1 MQSFT
6 RLITV
11 YFLCIAGL
19 LVLYGNIL
27 KTYIPSGDDLYMIS
41 GAPTTFTDF
50 ISRFGDFSGQYRPLG
65 TLFFNIYKPLIL
77 HYALMFLL
85 NLTIFAWVPTLLYT
99 ILRRFVSMTIATLLT
114 IAMMITPIMFY
125 HIFALAGLNNT
136 LVLISALLLTY
147 IALETKGQT
156 RLSTIIASVGVWIV
170 TIGIKETFLLHSF
183 LLSII
188 CYRAFSKKISVYYIL
203 GIWIVTFGFIA
214 VHMLSYK
221 QVDPNYSFIF
231 STQQIVTNMGLII
244 PWLINFPR
252 GWQYGAPLP
261 RSIFAFPI
269 ILVWIS
275 TMALV
280 VGLIRK
286 NSRKHLALIVV
297 ALVISLS
304 PYLFL
309 SRVLTYYLDAT
320 VCIIIFCIAYG
331 IRHIP
336 VGRGVAIISVF
347 CLAALAHFLIISP
360 QWHTYSFV
368 ANANET
374 AHNFVQTVSTSV
386 HPSTDTVCIV
396 NHTKGA
402 WATQDGQLIHLVY
415 PARDIK
421 VVSTPLS
428 SPPSVCRKKSA
439 VILVNDDR
447 KYHVYT
453 GT

>member
-1 MQSFT
+1 MRSFT

-11 YFLCIAGL
+11 YLLCLFGL
-19 LVLYGNIL
+19 LVLYGNTL

-41 GAPTTFTDF
+41 GAPTTFASF
-50 ISRFGDFSGQYRPLG
+50 IGRFGDFSGQYRPLG
-65 TLFFNIYKPLIL
+65 ALFFNISKPLIP
-77 HYALMFLL
+77 HYALMFLH
-85 NLTIFAWVPTLLYT
+85 NLTLFAWVPTLLFT
-99 ILRRFVSMTIATLLT
+99 LLRRFTSTIIATLLT
-114 IAMMITPIMFY
+114 FTVMISPVMFY

-147 IALETKGQT
+147 IALETKRQKH
-156 RLSTIIASVGVWIV
+156 LWTIIISVGVWIV

-188 CYRAFSKKISVYYIL
+188 SCKAFSKKISAYCML

-231 STQQIVTNMGLII
+231 TTQQIVTNMSLII

-286 NSRKHLALIVV
+286 NSRKHLALIIV

-320 VCIIIFCIAYG
+320 VCIIIFSIAYG

-336 VGRGVAIISVF
+336 VGRGIAIISVF

-374 AHNFVQTVSTSV
+374 AHNFVQTVRASV
-386 HPSTDTVCIV
+386 RLDTDTVCIV
-396 NHTKGA
+396 NHSKGG
-402 WATQDGQLIHLVY
+402 WATQDGQLIHFVY
-415 PARDIK
+415 LDRHIK
-421 VVSTPLS
+421 VISTTLS
-428 SPPSVCRKKSA
+428 SPPSVCRKQSA
-439 VILVNDDR
+439 VTLVNDDR
-447 KYHVYT
+447 KYRIYT
-453 GT
+453 GK